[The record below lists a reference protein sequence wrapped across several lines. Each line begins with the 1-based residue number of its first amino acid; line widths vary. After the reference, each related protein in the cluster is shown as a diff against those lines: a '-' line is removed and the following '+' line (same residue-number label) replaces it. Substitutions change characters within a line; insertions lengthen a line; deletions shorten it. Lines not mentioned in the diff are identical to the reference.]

1 MAYTI
6 EELHEHAIA
15 SGINKFDHDAFEA
28 FVFGF
33 EMAGG
38 KILQEDRASD

>member
-1 MAYTI
+1 MAHTI

-15 SGINKFDHDAFEA
+15 SGINKFDHEA
-28 FVFGF
+28 FDEFVLGF
-33 EMAGG
+33 ELAGG

>member
-1 MAYTI
+1 MTYTI
-6 EELHEHAIA
+6 EELHDYATA
-15 SGINKFDHDAFEA
+15 NGINAFDNEA
-28 FVFGF
+28 FDDFVLGF